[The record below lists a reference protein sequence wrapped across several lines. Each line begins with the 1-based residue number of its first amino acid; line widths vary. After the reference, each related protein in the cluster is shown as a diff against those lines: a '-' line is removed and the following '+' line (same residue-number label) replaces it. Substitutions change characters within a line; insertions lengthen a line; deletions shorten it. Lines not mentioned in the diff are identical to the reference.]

1 MDISVNN
8 FVGNV
13 YFFLI
18 RLLLCKLR
26 KLKLCLIG
34 LGGLYFFNKILM
46 EGGKVIL
53 NVDKIEM

>member
-1 MDISVNN
+1 MLIIL
-8 FVGNV
+8 FGNV

-34 LGGLYFFNKILM
+34 LEGLYFFNKILM

>member
-1 MDISVNN
+1 MLIIL
-8 FVGNV
+8 FGNV

-34 LGGLYFFNKILM
+34 LGGLYFFNKIVM